1 MRITEELYRQF
12 CRSMP
17 LACVD
22 LIVVDTDRRVLLLLR
37 KNDPA
42 RGHWWFPGGRVLYL
56 ETRQQAAL
64 RKLRDECGIHAVCV
78 DEVGT
83 YDVMLDDR
91 EKGFTCHGITTLF
104 AIHVNGAGDIT
115 LDAQSA
121 AYDWR
126 TPDRWRQEPLHDF
139 VLMGLARLEAILG

>member
-64 RKLRDECGIHAVCV
+64 RKLRDTGLFGNGDCASVAEELLRRAL
-78 DEVGT
+78 
-83 YDVMLDDR
+83 LDP
-91 EKGFTCHGITTLF
+91 EI
-104 AIHVNGAGDIT
+104 A
-115 LDAQSA
+115 
-121 AYDWR
+121 
-126 TPDRWRQEPLHDF
+126 
-139 VLMGLARLEAILG
+139 AILADPPRSTTTKDQSRKAAAR